1 MPAVQGLRHAYLYQQ
16 SSQNNQL
23 AEVFIVLV
31 TDSKI
36 MLYDLRKQEVVNK
49 ISFETP
55 LVAVSKHC
63 DKMALAV
70 GDDIVLFDIS
80 QFSPLFVVKR

>member
-1 MPAVQGLRHAYLYQQ
+1 M
-16 SSQNNQL
+16 
-23 AEVFIVLV
+23 V

-36 MLYDLRKQEVVNK
+36 MLYDLQKQEIVNK

-55 LVAVSKHC
+55 LVSVSKHC
-63 DKMALAV
+63 DKMAFAV

-80 QFSPLFVVKR
+80 